1 MTPETRTARAILAM
15 TLTTMS
21 WTLSGMLQL
30 LIHLADTPRRRRA
43 ANRSGRMESR

>member
-21 WTLSGMLQL
+21 WTLSGMLHL
-30 LIHLADTPRRRRA
+30 LTHLADIPRRHRA
-43 ANRSGRMESR
+43 ARRSGRRGSR